1 MGCNCKSENTNDI
14 LKNDTPKLSIGKR
27 VIKYTLKVIAFLLL
41 IAILPLIN
49 LAIIWFMFNTLVLNK
64 DVNIKPLLT
73 ALGNQFKEK
82 DVDDDEIDDEEFN
95 SLTEDDV
102 ILVDVEDITNKSKS

>member
-14 LKNDTPKLSIGKR
+14 LKTDTPKLSIGKR
-27 VIKYTLKVIAFLLL
+27 IVKYTLKVIAFLLL

-64 DVNIKPLLT
+64 DVNIKPLLAT
-73 ALGNQFKEK
+73 LGNQFKEK
-82 DVDDDEIDDEEFN
+82 EIEDDIDDEEFN
-95 SLTEDDV
+95 TLTEDDV
-102 ILVDVEDITNKSKS
+102 ILVDVEDITNKSK